1 MADGHHFSED
11 FLRRIESSFDDDLLE
26 ELIALT
32 KAERAQLVEVLIER
46 RKRRAGG
53 NGV

>member
-11 FLRRIESSFDDDLLE
+11 FLRRVESSFGEDLLE
-26 ELIALT
+26 ELLALT
-32 KAERAQLVEVLIER
+32 PAERAQLVEVLLER